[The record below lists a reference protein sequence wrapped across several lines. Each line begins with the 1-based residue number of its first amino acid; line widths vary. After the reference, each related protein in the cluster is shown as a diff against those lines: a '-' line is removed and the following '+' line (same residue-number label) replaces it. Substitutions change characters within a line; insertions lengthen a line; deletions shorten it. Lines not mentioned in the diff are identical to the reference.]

1 MWRISISVT
10 SGVCWLR
17 WSKSAR
23 EVSVGLSFFGRCG
36 GIFKTAWRFQCFFP
50 SIFLQ
55 LSFCQHLWRWCSSR
69 NSKKNTLM
77 VGQKNR
83 AKGMGQKQV
92 TSWPIGR
99 RSSGRGS
106 CAAGCVSGS
115 TAERRAPNKNTGG
128 ERAEKSGDQ
137 ISRWHYHLK
146 WLIDVNSAWKLYNR
160 CYSNS
165 MQFMNVHID

>member
-1 MWRISISVT
+1 
-10 SGVCWLR
+10 
-17 WSKSAR
+17 
-23 EVSVGLSFFGRCG
+23 
-36 GIFKTAWRFQCFFP
+36 
-50 SIFLQ
+50 
-55 LSFCQHLWRWCSSR
+55 
-69 NSKKNTLM
+69 M

-146 WLIDVNSAWKLYNR
+146 WLIDVNGA
-160 CYSNS
+160 
-165 MQFMNVHID
+165 